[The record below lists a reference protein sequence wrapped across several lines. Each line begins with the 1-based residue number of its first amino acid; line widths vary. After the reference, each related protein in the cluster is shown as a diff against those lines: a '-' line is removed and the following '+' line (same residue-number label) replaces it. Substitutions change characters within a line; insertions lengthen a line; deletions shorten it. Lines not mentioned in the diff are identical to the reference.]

1 MYGGKYDE
9 ALVLASRM
17 INHPR
22 FARISDFYQELFTT
36 LLGYLHLLV
45 DFNVVNKELSIEP
58 DSLPEFKLG
67 KFLNTTPVFSKD
79 KRGINISIILLHIAW
94 LLKRKDYSAI
104 IDRTDSL
111 NQYAYRY
118 LRRDDTFRSNCMI
131 KMVIQMTKADFNP
144 IRTERYTAD
153 LRKQLSTVPLMGSG
167 ENIEIEMIP
176 FEVLWD
182 IMMRS
187 LQPAA

>member
-1 MYGGKYDE
+1 MAVE
-9 ALVLASRM
+9 LM
-17 INHPR
+17 NHPK
-22 FARISDFYQELFTT
+22 FSKASVFYQELYNS
-36 LLGYLHLLV
+36 LLGYLHLIV
-45 DFNVVNKELSIEP
+45 DFGVEDKSVAFDGI
-58 DSLPEFKLG
+58 LPEFKLG

-153 LRKQLSTVPLMGSG
+153 LRKQLASVPLMGSG

-187 LQPAA
+187 LDPAA